1 MIPLVC
7 VLIVLVTVWWDL
19 RYGDTSCETPPPSP
33 R

>member
-1 MIPLVC
+1 MMLLVV
-7 VLIVLVTVWWDL
+7 VLIVLVALAWDL